1 MEHDSIHRSIE
12 SDTTRVKTNQYVR
25 TEHSQVHI
33 RRWIVAA
40 ARHQNYTRGRHFA
53 RSPLVAALTTDRTS
67 VAVKSTRKADA
78 E

>member
-1 MEHDSIHRSIE
+1 MTVFTALK
-12 SDTTRVKTNQYVR
+12 SDTTRMKTNQYVR

-53 RSPLVAALTTDRTS
+53 CSPLVAALTTDRTS